1 MNLER
6 ERQLIARMGA
16 RLTVERDLRDFCAHG
31 EIVSA
36 LAVLVAKALGED
48 EAFCDELAVAGMLH
62 DIGKLELAD
71 VIYGHRDDILAVERS
86 KYVRM
91 HPTLGI
97 DVLRK
102 EGGYSE
108 EIISFIANH
117 HENCDGT
124 GYPNHLEEDDI
135 PYGARIL
142 RVCDVF
148 AALVS
153 NRTYRAAFSVDTAI
167 VEMIEDVREY
177 DMRVFLAFLKV
188 VYGPEFAPVKKLIDN
203 ALTIEVDETPLVE
216 ANAVAAAQEAHA
228 GDRGEE

>member
-6 ERQLIARMGA
+6 ERQLIERMGT
-16 RLTVERDLRDFCAHG
+16 RLVVERDLRDFYAHG
-31 EIVSA
+31 EIVSE
-36 LAVLVAKALGED
+36 LAVLVAKTLGED
-48 EAFCDELAVAGMLH
+48 EHFCNDIAVAGMLH

-124 GYPNHLEEDDI
+124 GYPHHIEGDEI
-135 PYGARIL
+135 PYGAKIL

-153 NRTYRAAFSVDTAI
+153 NRTYRAAFSVDTA
-167 VEMIEDVREY
+167 VEMMIDDVCEY

-188 VYGPEFAPVKKLIDN
+188 VYGPEFASVQALIDR

-216 ANAVAAAQEAHA
+216 ANAAAAEHA
-228 GDRGEE
+228 GDRGED

>member
-6 ERQLIARMGA
+6 ERQLIGRMGE
-16 RLTVERDLRDFCAHG
+16 RLTVEQDLKDFYAHG
-31 EIVSA
+31 EIVSR
-36 LAVLVAKALGED
+36 LAVLTAKELGED
-48 EAFCDELAVAGMLH
+48 EAFCREIAVAGMLH

-71 VIYGHRDDILAVERS
+71 VIYGNSDNIMAVERS

-102 EGGYSE
+102 EGAYSE
-108 EIISFIANH
+108 EVISFIANH
-117 HENCDGT
+117 HENFDGT
-124 GYPNHLEEDDI
+124 GYPHHLEGEEI

-153 NRTYRAAFSVDTAI
+153 NRAYRSAFGVDTA
-167 VEMIEDVREY
+167 VEMMIDDVKDY
-177 DMRVFLAFLKV
+177 DMRIFLAFLKV
-188 VYGPEFAPVKKLIDN
+188 VYSKDFTAVREMIDR
-203 ALTIEVDETPLVE
+203 
-216 ANAVAAAQEAHA
+216 ANE
-228 GDRGEE
+228 R

>member
-6 ERQLIARMGA
+6 ERQLIGRMGA
-16 RLTVERDLRDFCAHG
+16 RLTYEQDLRDFCSHG
-31 EIVSA
+31 EIVSR
-36 LAVLVAKALGED
+36 LAVLTAKTLGED
-48 EAFCDELAVAGMLH
+48 EKFCREIAVAGMLH

-71 VIYGHRDDILAVERS
+71 VIYGSRDDILAVERS

-102 EGGYSE
+102 EGAYPE
-108 EIISFIANH
+108 EVISFIANH
-117 HENCDGT
+117 HENYDGT
-124 GYPNHLEEDDI
+124 GYPHHLEGEEI

-153 NRTYRAAFSVDTAI
+153 NRTYRSAFGVDTA
-167 VEMIEDVREY
+167 VEMMIDDVKDY

-188 VYGPEFAPVKKLIDN
+188 VYGPDFASVQSLIDQ
-203 ALTIEVDETPLVE
+203 ALASDERE
-216 ANAVAAAQEAHA
+216 
-228 GDRGEE
+228 RGTEDKDDE

>member
-1 MNLER
+1 MELTR
-6 ERQLIARMGA
+6 ERQLIGRMG
-16 RLTVERDLRDFCAHG
+16 RKLTVEQDLRDFCDHG
-31 EIVSA
+31 EIVSC
-36 LAVLVAKALGED
+36 LAGEVAKALGES
-48 EAFCDELAVAGMLH
+48 EEFCREIRVAGMLH

-71 VIYGHRDDILAVERS
+71 VIYGHSDDILTVERS

-102 EGGYSE
+102 EGVYSE

-117 HENCDGT
+117 HENYDGT
-124 GYPNHLEEDDI
+124 GYPNHLEGEDI

-153 NRTYRAAFSVDTAI
+153 NRPYRSAFSVDTA
-167 VEMIEDVREY
+167 VEMMIDDVKDY
-177 DMRVFLAFLKV
+177 DMRVFLAFLSV
-188 VYGPEFAPVKKLIDN
+188 VYSEEFRKIRKLIDRS
-203 ALTIEVDETPLVE
+203 LEDGK
-216 ANAVAAAQEAHA
+216 AAQAAKA
-228 GDRGEE
+228 GAAQKITT